1 MLRLAPRSTHD
12 LSDTALKVL
21 VVDDD
26 SGHLEGLRRALH
38 RDRAR
43 WDITYCTDA
52 STPTKLLKKR
62 NIDVVISGLATGGD
76 DGDLLAV
83 ARDLSPATA
92 RIRLAAGGDDQ
103 LLQSA
108 RVAHQVLD
116 VASDMQVVRTA
127 IERLA
132 QSRGELPEE
141 HLRAL
146 VNDVEVLPTPSDT
159 QRQLSEVMSRPDHD
173 LTDVAE
179 VVETDVALTAELVR
193 LVNSSYFGLRKQVE
207 GVREAVGMLG
217 LDLVEATVASRSAFA
232 NADKLPIDAAKV
244 NRHSQ
249 LVAAVSGFVAAAG
262 GGSKTDRSLAVS
274 VGLLHDIGVL
284 ILAQVAPKGADSA
297 AQVLAFE
304 DTDAERLAFGADRF
318 AIGAHLLD
326 LWAFSP
332 RVPETIRELN
342 RPTREIG
349 AGTVAWSVRVAH
361 HAIMEHGVGLPSG
374 DDDRPWFENIED
386 IERELLLSD

>member
-76 DGDLLAV
+76 EGDLLAV

-232 NADKLPIDAAKV
+232 NAAKLPIAAAKV
-244 NRHSQ
+244 NRHRP
-249 LVAAVSGFVAAAG
+249 LVAAVW
-262 GGSKTDRSLAVS
+262 
-274 VGLLHDIGVL
+274 
-284 ILAQVAPKGADSA
+284 
-297 AQVLAFE
+297 
-304 DTDAERLAFGADRF
+304 LAFGADRF